1 MRKRTNSTL
10 KVGTKKRLAGWLDIG
25 LQPQEVIIDDE
36 EVKNEVTFT
45 CSEEKKNAFDLKID
59 AYITLWQLSVGPHMW
74 LIFL

>member
-1 MRKRTNSTL
+1 LRKRTNSTL
-10 KVGTKKRLAGWLDIG
+10 LKSEPKRGWLSGWLDIG

-59 AYITLWQLSVGPHMW
+59 A
-74 LIFL
+74 